1 MVWTF
6 FYKMRTWQ
14 RFSEQGNHS
23 INLALSQAIP
33 GPDVVYVFRW
43 GLHGLN
49 RTRYKV
55 DLQFMCVHDG
65 DSQIIRRIKGN
76 WDGDEAKPF
85 IWTEL
90 LRCRFVRYNEVD
102 LRSWQVNEWVFQTQ
116 DGEPETESVWPRLSL
131 TREEMADIDAERQ
144 RLAFAGLGRFT
155 RQLRFCDLDAGELAY
170 ICFDAQEPWSSVP
183 GRQPRPS
190 ARWSPVVA
198 QSASSFSFQAMAV
211 ERVWLPV
218 SPLGDMTRNRAGMHC
233 IALPDIPRH
242 DFDAVLGE
250 WVVSGSQP
258 SSSVVVGPEPPAVV
272 LRVRQAVEEEDDDDL
287 QQWFEND
294 LAELRF
300 RDQTFVDDQE
310 MQGDRTYLFS
320 PGNQHEPETD
330 ETEIS
335 RPNENGS
342 R

>member
-33 GPDVVYVFRW
+33 GPDVVYDFRW

-55 DLQFMCVHDG
+55 DLQFMCVHEG

-90 LRCRFVRYNEVD
+90 LRCRFIRYNGVD

-131 TREEMADIDAERQ
+131 TRAEMADIDAERQ
-144 RLAFAGLGRFT
+144 RLAFAGLGPFT
-155 RQLRFCDLDAGELAY
+155 RQWRFCDLDVGELAY
-170 ICFDAQEPWSSVP
+170 ICFDAQEPWSAVP

-198 QSASSFSFQAMAV
+198 QNQAV
-211 ERVWLPV
+211 ENVWLPV

-233 IALPDIPRH
+233 IAGLDIPRH